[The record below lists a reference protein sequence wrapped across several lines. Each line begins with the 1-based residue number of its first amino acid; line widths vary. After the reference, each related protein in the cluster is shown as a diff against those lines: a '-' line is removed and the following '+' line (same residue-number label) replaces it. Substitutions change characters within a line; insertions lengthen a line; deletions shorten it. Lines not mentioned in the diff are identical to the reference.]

1 MYKTIDSNQKFKKKL
16 RGNSKRRS
24 TGFLALGIVCIILIG
39 TALLMLP
46 ISSNDRTFTDPLTA
60 LFTAVSSTCV
70 TGLVVVD
77 TATHWS
83 LFGQTVIIL
92 LIQIGG
98 LGFMTMAVILSLL
111 LHRTVTP
118 KERMLV
124 AMSYNLNSYE
134 SMTALIRRIVLGT
147 IMIESAGA
155 VVLATQFIPIFGAKG
170 IFMSIFHSISA
181 FCNAGFDLMGTTT
194 GQFSSITYFRDNTVV
209 NITIILLIMIGGIGF
224 VVWNDIIN
232 RIKCRK
238 RLSAYSKLILIV
250 STALFFGGSIVFFAA
265 EYGNPATLGELPLG
279 EKILASLFQSA
290 TLRTAGFGTIDN
302 SAMTDI
308 SKLASLVLMFIGGAS
323 GSTAGGVKV
332 GSIAVLTIVVWNSA
346 IGKRDAVIF
355 GRRLTPESFTR
366 AVTVI
371 VIQLILII
379 VSSIIIMTDMPELDI
394 MSVLFET
401 TSAVNTVG
409 LSFGLSPQL
418 STLGKI
424 IDILLMYFGRVGILS
439 ITFAVSVNL
448 SERDTAITYPDAN
461 MLIG

>member
-1 MYKTIDSNQKFKKKL
+1 MIKKKKPK
-16 RGNSKRRS
+16 GSSKRRA
-24 TGFLALGIVCIILIG
+24 TGFLALGIIGIILIG
-39 TALLMLP
+39 TVLLMLP
-46 ISSNDRTFTDPLTA
+46 ISSKSRTFTDPLTA
-60 LFTAVSSTCV
+60 LFTSVSSTCV

-83 LFGQTVIIL
+83 MFGQVVIIL

-111 LHRTVTP
+111 LRRTVTP

-124 AMSYNLNSYE
+124 AMSYNLNNYE
-134 SMTALIRRIVLGT
+134 SMTALIKRIVLGT
-147 IMIESAGA
+147 VIIEGAGA
-155 VVLATQFIPIFGAKG
+155 VLLATQFVPIFGADG

-194 GQFSSITYFRDNTVV
+194 GQFSSITYFRGNAVV
-209 NITIILLIMIGGIGF
+209 NITIILLIMTGGIGF
-224 VVWNDIIN
+224 VVWNDVIN

-238 RLSAYSKLILIV
+238 RMSAYSKLVLTV
-250 STALFFGGSIVFFAA
+250 SVALFIGGGIIFFVA
-265 EYGNPATLGELPLG
+265 EYSNPATLGELPLG

-332 GSIAVLTIVVWNSA
+332 GSVAVLAIVVWNSA
-346 IGKRDAVIF
+346 IGKRDSVIF
-355 GRRLTPESFTR
+355 GRKLTSESFTR

-371 VIQLILII
+371 VIQLLLII
-379 VSSIIIMTDMPELDI
+379 VSSAVILTDMPELDI

-409 LSFGLSPQL
+409 LSFGLSPSL
-418 STLGKI
+418 SALGKF

-448 SERDTAITYPDAN
+448 SEKDTLITYPDAN

>member
-1 MYKTIDSNQKFKKKL
+1 MNFKKIDLNQKKKFK
-16 RGNSKRRS
+16 GNSKRRS
-24 TGFLALGIVCIILIG
+24 TGFLALGIVGIILIG
-39 TALLMLP
+39 AVLLMLP
-46 ISSNDRTFTDPLTA
+46 ISSNEGTFTDPLTA

-83 LFGQTVIIL
+83 LFGQVVIIL

-124 AMSYNLNSYE
+124 AMSYNFNSYE
-134 SMTALIRRIVLGT
+134 SMTALIKRIVLGT
-147 IMIESAGA
+147 VIIEGAGA
-155 VVLATQFIPIFGAKG
+155 VLLATQFVPVFGADG
-170 IFMSIFHSISA
+170 IFMSVFHSISA

-194 GQFSSITYFRDNTVV
+194 GKFSSLTYFRGNAVV

-224 VVWNDIIN
+224 VVWNDIVN

-238 RLSAYSKLILIV
+238 RMSAYSKLILIV
-250 STALFFGGSIVFFAA
+250 SIAIFVGGGMIFFFA
-265 EYGNPATLGELPLG
+265 EYNNPKTMGELPLG

-302 SAMTDI
+302 AVMTDV

-332 GSIAVLTIVVWNSA
+332 GSIAVLAIVVWNSA
-346 IGKRDAVIF
+346 IGKRDSVIF
-355 GRRLTPESFTR
+355 GRKLTAESFTR

-371 VIQLILII
+371 VIQLMLII
-379 VSSIIIMTDMPELDI
+379 VSSVVIMTDMPELDV
-394 MSVLFET
+394 MAVLFET

-409 LSFGLSPQL
+409 LSFGLSPAL
-418 STLGKI
+418 SALGKI

>member
-1 MYKTIDSNQKFKKKL
+1 MIKKKKPK
-16 RGNSKRRS
+16 GSSKRRA
-24 TGFLALGIVCIILIG
+24 TGFLALGIIGIILIG
-39 TALLMLP
+39 TVLLMLP
-46 ISSNDRTFTDPLTA
+46 ISSKSRTFTDPLTA
-60 LFTAVSSTCV
+60 LFTSVSSTCV

-83 LFGQTVIIL
+83 MFGQVVIIL

-111 LHRTVTP
+111 LRRTVTP

-124 AMSYNLNSYE
+124 AMSYNLNNYE
-134 SMTALIRRIVLGT
+134 SMTALIKRIVLGT
-147 IMIESAGA
+147 VIIEGAGA
-155 VVLATQFIPIFGAKG
+155 VLLATQFVPIFGADG

-194 GQFSSITYFRDNTVV
+194 GQFSSITYFRGNAVV
-209 NITIILLIMIGGIGF
+209 NITIILLIMTGGIGF
-224 VVWNDIIN
+224 VVWNDVIN

-238 RLSAYSKLILIV
+238 RMSAYSKLVLTV
-250 STALFFGGSIVFFAA
+250 SVALFIGGGIIFFVA
-265 EYGNPATLGELPLG
+265 EHSNPATLGGLPMG

-308 SKLASLVLMFIGGAS
+308 SKLTSLVLMFIGGAS

-332 GSIAVLTIVVWNSA
+332 GSVAVLAIVVWNSA
-346 IGKRDAVIF
+346 IGKRDSVIF
-355 GRRLTPESFTR
+355 GRKLTSESFTR

-371 VIQLILII
+371 VIQLLLII
-379 VSSIIIMTDMPELDI
+379 VSSAVILTDMPELDI

-409 LSFGLSPQL
+409 LSFGLSPSL
-418 STLGKI
+418 SALGKF

-448 SERDTAITYPDAN
+448 SEKDTLITYPDAN

>member
-1 MYKTIDSNQKFKKKL
+1 MYKTIDSNQKFKKKR

-46 ISSNDRTFTDPLTA
+46 ISSNDRAFTDPLTA

-194 GQFSSITYFRDNTVV
+194 GQFSSITYFRGNTVV

-250 STALFFGGSIVFFAA
+250 STALFFGGSFVFFAA

-290 TLRTAGFGTIDN
+290 TLRTAGFCTIDN

-332 GSIAVLTIVVWNSA
+332 GSIAVLAIVVWNSA

-355 GRRLTPESFTR
+355 GRRLTPESFIR

-409 LSFGLSPQL
+409 LSFGLSSQL